1 MLEAPSKRKTKS
13 DKMTSSSA
21 FLGVGRGEME
31 RKLQL
36 VNYSLLPEVIHSI
49 IL

>member
-13 DKMTSSSA
+13 DKMTFSSA
-21 FLGVGRGEME
+21 FFGGVGGMD
-31 RKLQL
+31 RKLRL